1 MDIQRISLERLKNT
15 RDLGGFKTA
24 DGRRIKPGR
33 LIRSGELSNASASDI
48 QVLVQKYGLCKIV
61 DFRTAAERAQNPD
74 PEILGVEYIVNPI
87 VREETLGI
95 TRQEEGMPDGMAQM
109 AALVASGDFDSK
121 TYMACIYRKVVS
133 DEYSR
138 GQYKKFFE
146 ILLENTSG
154 AVLWHCSA
162 GKDRVGVGT
171 ALLLTAL
178 SVPENVII
186 EDYMRVNEFV
196 SEDIE
201 RMISG
206 ILKGEGNP
214 EHRAHL
220 RTMFMVDASYIKS
233 VFETIDAQWGS
244 RMAFLEKEMGLDAI
258 KLQRL
263 RENYLEPV

>member
-138 GQYKKFFE
+138 G
-146 ILLENTSG
+146 
-154 AVLWHCSA
+154 
-162 GKDRVGVGT
+162 
-171 ALLLTAL
+171 
-178 SVPENVII
+178 
-186 EDYMRVNEFV
+186 
-196 SEDIE
+196 
-201 RMISG
+201 
-206 ILKGEGNP
+206 
-214 EHRAHL
+214 
-220 RTMFMVDASYIKS
+220 
-233 VFETIDAQWGS
+233 
-244 RMAFLEKEMGLDAI
+244 
-258 KLQRL
+258 
-263 RENYLEPV
+263 

>member
-121 TYMACIYRKVVS
+121 SYMAGIYRKVVS

-138 GQYKKFFE
+138 AQYRRFFE
-146 ILLENTSG
+146 ILLENMSG

-171 ALLLTAL
+171 ALLLTAFG
-178 SVPENVII
+178 VPENVII
-186 EDYMRVNEFV
+186 EDYMKVNEFV
-196 SEDIE
+196 ADDIE
-201 RMISG
+201 HMITS
-206 ILKGEGNP
+206 ILKGNDNP
-214 EHRAHL
+214 VYREHL

-233 VFETIDAQWGS
+233 VFEMIDTQWGS
-244 RMAFLEKEMGLDAI
+244 RMTFLEKEMGLDGRRIEA
-258 KLQRL
+258 L
-263 RENYLEPV
+263 RENYLQRP